1 MFSKVLSCSSAFRRY
16 QLVFF
21 FCFALRTDMIVCF
34 YIHEETDEGERP
46 RKGPP
51 QPGQPGTGAGG
62 YRRPSA

>member
-1 MFSKVLSCSSAFRRY
+1 
-16 QLVFF
+16 
-21 FCFALRTDMIVCF
+21 MIVCF

-51 QPGQPGTGAGG
+51 QPGQPGTGEGG